1 MKMVKINK
9 GGITMSV
16 PEADVDFYKR
26 AGYKVVEPEKPGPEP
41 EIAEESNLLPVE
53 EKAPRPRKPKV
64 LDKE

>member
-26 AGYKVVEPEKPGPEP
+26 AGYEMVEPEKPGPEP
-41 EIAEESNLLPVE
+41 EIAEKSNLLPVE
-53 EKAPRPRKPKV
+53 EKAPRSRKAKIV
-64 LDKE
+64 DKE